1 MKVISFTAAAARLWF
16 KLSADTRKRIDA
28 KLTIYPTNRSGDVKR
43 LKGTEGCRLR
53 IGDWRVIFIED
64 ARSITVIAVG
74 NRKEIYDWE
83 ESVMTV
89 RFKMTDK
96 GEIAI
101 LPRKEYEA
109 LAAKAQEADEDFGT
123 ARLVVR
129 ARKDIAAGMPLI
141 PKEVVDRIAGGEN
154 TLRVLREWRGK
165 TQIYISQ
172 KTNIGQGYISDL
184 ESGRRKGA
192 IAALKKIADV
202 LKVPLD
208 LIV

>member
-1 MKVISFTAAAARLWF
+1 
-16 KLSADTRKRIDA
+16 
-28 KLTIYPTNRSGDVKR
+28 
-43 LKGTEGCRLR
+43 
-53 IGDWRVIFIED
+53 
-64 ARSITVIAVG
+64 
-74 NRKEIYDWE
+74 
-83 ESVMTV
+83 MTV

-141 PKEVVDRIAGGEN
+141 PKEVVDRIARGEN